1 MNDLDLLK
9 KYEPILHFTRGEL
22 FFPCAVEG
30 YIRHCSL
37 WSRDKYGH
45 KKRLATKEYL
55 SLDNLEDFSQVPPE
69 HTLYLHFVETPL
81 DAIEYN
87 HWMNRPDR
95 PRFRA
100 SGRLAR
106 VGLFARILDSV
117 FDISLLLRGTVP
129 GGTTARAE
137 IQYRNMLESHPRP
150 IYYSRVLRRGGYII
164 LHYLFFY
171 VMNSWRSLYYGV
183 NDHEA
188 DWEQIFVYLC
198 DDEAN
203 PEPCWVAAS
212 MHDYTGDDL
221 RRRWDDPEL
230 QKQGTHPVIYVGAGS
245 HASYFQSGEYL
256 MRVQPPL
263 FRPVKNLLG
272 NIQKWWREKLGQGES
287 SDMQKQLDTFLRVP
301 FIDYARGDGK
311 RIGKDQEQEWNTIV
325 LDTSLPWV
333 NAFRGLWGL
342 DTRDFLSSE
351 RAPAGPKYNRDGTV
365 RTSWQDPLAWAGLEK
380 VVPKNRIHDELSD
393 QIHKLEKQAEQLSRE
408 FVAERQR
415 LRELGMQVQ
424 ALRVSAYHQPLYEQQ
439 QAELESKRKA
449 VLALHDEIIK
459 TEETIQAT
467 REYLGQIENGE
478 WGDPQSHIR
487 NKHIPEPGMQ
497 PTSRFLELWGAVSN
511 SIILLGFVSLMI
523 WDRSQWFEW
532 IVLLGGLFF
541 ALESIVRGR
550 LVKLLHNVTILLA
563 LFSGLVLLYEFWW
576 YVLLVLLIGAIV
588 VMMREN
594 LREVFK
600 S

>member
-9 KYEPILHFTRGEL
+9 KYEPILHFTQGEL
-22 FFPCAVEG
+22 FFPCTVEG
-30 YIRHCSL
+30 YIRQCSL
-37 WSRDKYGH
+37 WSQDKFGH
-45 KKRLATKEYL
+45 KKKLIARENLSPENLADYR
-55 SLDNLEDFSQVPPE
+55 QVPPE
-69 HTLYLHFVETPL
+69 HTFYLHFVETPL

-87 HWMNRPDR
+87 HWMNRTDR

-137 IQYRNMLESHPRP
+137 IQYRNMLDSHPQP
-150 IYYSRVLRRGGYII
+150 TYYGRVLRRGGYII

-188 DWEQIFVYLC
+188 DWEQIFIYLC
-198 DDEAN
+198 DDETH

-230 QKQGTHPVIYVGAGS
+230 EKQDTHPVIYIGAGS

-263 FRPVKNLLG
+263 FKSVKNLLS
-272 NIQKWWREKLGQGES
+272 NVQKWWREKLGQGES
-287 SDMQKQLDTFLRVP
+287 RSIQEQIDTFLRVP

-311 RIGKDQEQEWNTIV
+311 TIGQGQHEEWQPQLI
-325 LDTSLPWV
+325 DPSQPWV
-333 NAFRGLWGL
+333 NDFRGLWGL

-380 VVPKNRIHDELSD
+380 VVPQNRIHDELIG
-393 QIHKLEKQAEQLSRE
+393 QIHKLEKQLEQLTRE
-408 FVAERQR
+408 FVAERQQ

-424 ALRVSAYHQPLYEQQ
+424 ALRAAAYHQSLYKKQKV
-439 QAELESKRKA
+439 ELEIKRKA
-449 VLALHDEIIK
+449 VLHCMIK
-459 TEETIQAT
+459 
-467 REYLGQIENGE
+467 
-478 WGDPQSHIR
+478 D
-487 NKHIPEPGMQ
+487 
-497 PTSRFLELWGAVSN
+497 
-511 SIILLGFVSLMI
+511 
-523 WDRSQWFEW
+523 
-532 IVLLGGLFF
+532 
-541 ALESIVRGR
+541 
-550 LVKLLHNVTILLA
+550 
-563 LFSGLVLLYEFWW
+563 
-576 YVLLVLLIGAIV
+576 
-588 VMMREN
+588 
-594 LREVFK
+594 
-600 S
+600 